1 MCLADNDEVCCPRFP
16 GNEVGRQFE
25 GGAPFDLLEMLA
37 LECGTS
43 CPFHRN
49 VLSPPDSHAPKAH
62 RTRQRLSQRTWA
74 AGQARDANEC
84 CLKALG
90 QIKRQLDP
98 LFAIALDIEMDHH
111 CGKRHYPFPCSD
123 RRKLLASFSNA
134 P

>member
-1 MCLADNDEVCCPRFP
+1 MLRRLTVH
-16 GNEVGRQFE
+16 GNASRSEHGPQ
-25 GGAPFDLLEMLA
+25 
-37 LECGTS
+37 
-43 CPFHRN
+43 
-49 VLSPPDSHAPKAH
+49 
-62 RTRQRLSQRTWA
+62 
-74 AGQARDANEC
+74 GQARDANEC

-90 QIKRQLDP
+90 QIKRQLDS